1 MNIISRHNQADL
13 RAQFLFQKFLEAH
26 RLPEFG
32 FVAVS
37 FMLVVVEIIKG
48 VGVGGWG
55 RGRKTRS
62 RTGSGVGGGRAA
74 RVMVRV
80 STADSAALHNTA

>member
-1 MNIISRHNQADL
+1 MKITSRHNQVDL

-37 FMLVVVEIIKG
+37 FMLVVGGIIMG
-48 VGVGGWG
+48 VGVGGGVRVG
-55 RGRKTRS
+55 RQ
-62 RTGSGVGGGRAA
+62 GVGW
-74 RVMVRV
+74 
-80 STADSAALHNTA
+80 DQE